1 VGFFTRD
8 VGASQVHSLMQKPL
22 WQCPRSWLIRN
33 VLPQKQLK
41 KTTMKWLSEK
51 KYITQDQSL
60 LKIFLE
66 NHQRIQHLHPLQ
78 KRKRES
84 HMMNKMMNP

>member
-1 VGFFTRD
+1 MAMSKIMADKECAATK
-8 VGASQVHSLMQKPL
+8 AAQEK
-22 WQCPRSWLIRN
+22 
-33 VLPQKQLK
+33 
-41 KTTMKWLSEK
+41 TMKWLSEK

-84 HMMNKMMNP
+84 HMMNKMTNP